1 MKVKHSPLVT
11 IVTISLNCKSSLEE
25 TISSVCSQDYSRI
38 EYIIV
43 DGGSTDGSLSII
55 DSYNWCV
62 DKTISEK
69 DDGIYSAM
77 NKGLKMASKNSDF
90 ITFLNAGDTFYDRF
104 VISNLI
110 YTAEK
115 RDGHF
120 YGDVV
125 RSEDVISSPAKLT
138 LSFLSTGM
146 VCHQS
151 IFFKTRVHSNNI
163 YNTKYKIASD
173 YELILRLVNS
183 GERFSRLDFVV
194 AKIEAGGV
202 SGLCR
207 GDLHEEKKYIRDKI
221 PFMKVLYFVSH
232 TKKYIKKI
240 LNAGIGALNEY

>member
-90 ITFLNAGDTFYDRF
+90 ITFLNAGDIFHTKF
-104 VISNLI
+104 VIR
-110 YTAEK
+110 E
-115 RDGHF
+115 
-120 YGDVV
+120 
-125 RSEDVISSPAKLT
+125 
-138 LSFLSTGM
+138 M
-146 VCHQS
+146 VCES
-151 IFFKTRVHSNNI
+151 SKTTEH
-163 YNTKYKIASD
+163 
-173 YELILRLVNS
+173 
-183 GERFSRLDFVV
+183 
-194 AKIEAGGV
+194 
-202 SGLCR
+202 
-207 GDLHEEKKYIRDKI
+207 
-221 PFMKVLYFVSH
+221 LY
-232 TKKYIKKI
+232 
-240 LNAGIGALNEY
+240 G